1 MEIETCQ
8 LTQGIEDAA
17 YLQVD
22 TDDFGLDTAD
32 ILALTD
38 KELNQVVGLRRL
50 APYRSEHRSK
60 KDDRFAQRQL
70 REVRKR
76 TTKVLPP
83 RSNRFHRHCS
93 PVTCLECW
101 PACQGQQVPIAAVSL
116 LKQYIVAG
124 I

>member
-83 RSNRFHRHCS
+83 QVSQACCL
-93 PVTCLECW
+93 PVTCLKCW

-116 LKQYIVAG
+116 LKQYMVAG